1 MVFLIRAMFGKAL
14 KTNDAL
20 AFAVLTGC
28 LRVSKESIF
37 TGLNNFKILSI
48 TDTRFD
54 EQFGFTDAEVQKLLS
69 DYHLE
74 NRFREVKEW
83 YDGYRFGKADVYC
96 PWDVINFVDRA
107 KDDPEAKPEAY
118 WINTSGND
126 LVKRFIDK
134 AHKTTKNEIE
144 RLIAGEVIENELRLD
159 LTYEEIDQSIE
170 NLWSV
175 LFTTGYLTQVGRTE
189 EGAYRLV
196 IPNRE
201 VREVFRLQINEW
213 FKRSI
218 FSNAERL
225 TTFWKPEGDSM
236 ALTKPYILVGGIV
249 LFVALLFFFTKL
261 PEIKPEEEKEVTA
274 IVEEKPAAS
283 IWKRRQF
290 VRSVVAQFCYC
301 AAQTGIFGFFINYV
315 TEMDPGIS
323 NLRASRILAFG
334 GMALFMI
341 GRLSVSFTMKWLA
354 PGRLL
359 TWYSLLSAVCMA
371 LVVASV
377 GTLSLYALYLSFF
390 FMSIMF
396 PTIFALGLEGMGVY
410 TKKAS
415 SYIVMGVAGGAFSPM
430 LMGYIGEE
438 NMALGFIV
446 PLIAFLYIL
455 YFAIKCKR

>member
-1 MVFLIRAMFGKAL
+1 MEKQKKQLLVAAPGGKSYLVPFILITSLFLLWGFAHGLLDVLNKHFQGVFTMTKAESGLVQFSTYIAYFLMALPAGAFMKRYGYRKGIIMGLLLFAIGAFGFIPAAFLHSATPFLIALFVIACGLCILETAANPYSTILGPPASAAQRLNLSQSFNGLGWILGPLVGGLLIFGA
-14 KTNDAL
+14 
-20 AFAVLTGC
+20 
-28 LRVSKESIF
+28 S
-37 TGLNNFKILSI
+37 
-48 TDTRFD
+48 
-54 EQFGFTDAEVQKLLS
+54 
-69 DYHLE
+69 
-74 NRFREVKEW
+74 
-83 YDGYRFGKADVYC
+83 
-96 PWDVINFVDRA
+96 
-107 KDDPEAKPEAY
+107 
-118 WINTSGND
+118 
-126 LVKRFIDK
+126 
-134 AHKTTKNEIE
+134 
-144 RLIAGEVIENELRLD
+144 
-159 LTYEEIDQSIE
+159 
-170 NLWSV
+170 
-175 LFTTGYLTQVGRTE
+175 
-189 EGAYRLV
+189 
-196 IPNRE
+196 
-201 VREVFRLQINEW
+201 
-213 FKRSI
+213 
-218 FSNAERL
+218 
-225 TTFWKPEGDSM
+225 EGDSM

-261 PEIKPEEEKEVTA
+261 PEIKLEEEEEVTA

-283 IWKRRQF
+283 LWKRRQF

-341 GRLSVSFTMKWLA
+341 GRLSGSFTMKWLA

-415 SYIVMGVAGGAFSPM
+415 SYIVMGIAGGAFSPM

-455 YFAIKCKR
+455 YFAIKCNR

>member
-1 MVFLIRAMFGKAL
+1 MEKQKKQSLVAAPGGKSYLVPFILITSLFLLWGFAHGLLDVLNKHFQGVFTMTKAESGLVQFSTYIAYFLMALPAGAFMKRYGYRKGIIMGLLLFAIGAFGFIPAAFLHSATPFLIALFVIACGLCILETAANPYSTILGPSASAAQRLNLSQSFNGLGWILGPLVGGLLIFGA
-14 KTNDAL
+14 
-20 AFAVLTGC
+20 
-28 LRVSKESIF
+28 S
-37 TGLNNFKILSI
+37 
-48 TDTRFD
+48 
-54 EQFGFTDAEVQKLLS
+54 
-69 DYHLE
+69 
-74 NRFREVKEW
+74 
-83 YDGYRFGKADVYC
+83 
-96 PWDVINFVDRA
+96 
-107 KDDPEAKPEAY
+107 
-118 WINTSGND
+118 
-126 LVKRFIDK
+126 
-134 AHKTTKNEIE
+134 
-144 RLIAGEVIENELRLD
+144 
-159 LTYEEIDQSIE
+159 
-170 NLWSV
+170 
-175 LFTTGYLTQVGRTE
+175 
-189 EGAYRLV
+189 
-196 IPNRE
+196 
-201 VREVFRLQINEW
+201 
-213 FKRSI
+213 
-218 FSNAERL
+218 
-225 TTFWKPEGDSM
+225 EGDSM

-261 PEIKPEEEKEVTA
+261 PEIKPEEEEEEVTA

-341 GRLSVSFTMKWLA
+341 GRLSGSFTMKWLA

>member
-1 MVFLIRAMFGKAL
+1 MEKQKKQSLVAAPGGKSYLVPFILITSLFLLWGFAHGLLDVLNKHFQGVFTMTKAESGLVQFSTYIAYFLMALPAGAFMKRYGYRKGIIMGLLLFAIGAFGFIPAAFLHSATPFLIALFVIACGLCILETAANPYSTILGPSASAAQRLNLSQSFNGLGWILGPLVGGLLIFGA
-14 KTNDAL
+14 
-20 AFAVLTGC
+20 
-28 LRVSKESIF
+28 S
-37 TGLNNFKILSI
+37 
-48 TDTRFD
+48 
-54 EQFGFTDAEVQKLLS
+54 
-69 DYHLE
+69 
-74 NRFREVKEW
+74 
-83 YDGYRFGKADVYC
+83 
-96 PWDVINFVDRA
+96 
-107 KDDPEAKPEAY
+107 
-118 WINTSGND
+118 
-126 LVKRFIDK
+126 
-134 AHKTTKNEIE
+134 
-144 RLIAGEVIENELRLD
+144 
-159 LTYEEIDQSIE
+159 
-170 NLWSV
+170 
-175 LFTTGYLTQVGRTE
+175 
-189 EGAYRLV
+189 
-196 IPNRE
+196 
-201 VREVFRLQINEW
+201 
-213 FKRSI
+213 
-218 FSNAERL
+218 
-225 TTFWKPEGDSM
+225 EGDSM

-261 PEIKPEEEKEVTA
+261 PEIKLEEEEVVTA

-283 IWKRRQF
+283 LWKRRQF

-341 GRLSVSFTMKWLA
+341 GRLSGSFTMKWLA

-455 YFAIKCKR
+455 YFAIKCNR

>member
-1 MVFLIRAMFGKAL
+1 MEKQKKQSLVAAPGGKSYLVPFVLITSLFLLWGFAHGLLDVLNKHFQGVFTMTKAESGLVQFSTYIAYFLMALPAGAFMKRYGYRKGIIMGLLLFAIGAFGFIPAAFLHSATPFLIALFVIACGLCILETAANPYSTILGPSASAAQRLNLSQSFNGLGWILGPLVGGLLIFGA
-14 KTNDAL
+14 
-20 AFAVLTGC
+20 
-28 LRVSKESIF
+28 S
-37 TGLNNFKILSI
+37 
-48 TDTRFD
+48 
-54 EQFGFTDAEVQKLLS
+54 
-69 DYHLE
+69 
-74 NRFREVKEW
+74 
-83 YDGYRFGKADVYC
+83 
-96 PWDVINFVDRA
+96 
-107 KDDPEAKPEAY
+107 
-118 WINTSGND
+118 
-126 LVKRFIDK
+126 
-134 AHKTTKNEIE
+134 
-144 RLIAGEVIENELRLD
+144 
-159 LTYEEIDQSIE
+159 
-170 NLWSV
+170 
-175 LFTTGYLTQVGRTE
+175 
-189 EGAYRLV
+189 
-196 IPNRE
+196 
-201 VREVFRLQINEW
+201 
-213 FKRSI
+213 
-218 FSNAERL
+218 
-225 TTFWKPEGDSM
+225 EGDSM

-261 PEIKPEEEKEVTA
+261 PEIKPEEEEEVTA

-341 GRLSVSFTMKWLA
+341 GRLSGSFTMKWLA

-455 YFAIKCKR
+455 YFAIKCHR

>member
-1 MVFLIRAMFGKAL
+1 MEKQKNQSLVAAPGGKSYLVPFVLITSLFLLWGFAHGLLDVLNKHFQGVFTMTKAESGLVQFSTYIAYFLMALPAGAFMKRYGYRKGIIMGLLLFAIGAFGFIPAAFLHSATPFLIALFVIACGLCILETAANPYSTILGPSASAAQRLNLSQSFNGLGWILGPLVGGLLIFGA
-14 KTNDAL
+14 
-20 AFAVLTGC
+20 
-28 LRVSKESIF
+28 S
-37 TGLNNFKILSI
+37 
-48 TDTRFD
+48 
-54 EQFGFTDAEVQKLLS
+54 
-69 DYHLE
+69 
-74 NRFREVKEW
+74 
-83 YDGYRFGKADVYC
+83 
-96 PWDVINFVDRA
+96 
-107 KDDPEAKPEAY
+107 
-118 WINTSGND
+118 
-126 LVKRFIDK
+126 
-134 AHKTTKNEIE
+134 
-144 RLIAGEVIENELRLD
+144 
-159 LTYEEIDQSIE
+159 
-170 NLWSV
+170 
-175 LFTTGYLTQVGRTE
+175 
-189 EGAYRLV
+189 
-196 IPNRE
+196 
-201 VREVFRLQINEW
+201 
-213 FKRSI
+213 
-218 FSNAERL
+218 
-225 TTFWKPEGDSM
+225 EGDSM

-261 PEIKPEEEKEVTA
+261 PEIKPEEEEEVTA

-341 GRLSVSFTMKWLA
+341 GRLSGSFTMKWLA

>member
-1 MVFLIRAMFGKAL
+1 MEKQKKQLLVAAPGGKSYLVPFILITSLFLLWGFAHGLLDVLNKHFQGVFTMTKAESGLVQFSTYIAYFLMALPAGAFMKRYGYRKGIIMGLLLFAIGAFGFIPAAFLHSATPFLIALFVIACGLCILETAANPYSTILGPSASAAQRLNLSQSFNGLGWILGPLVGGLLIFGA
-14 KTNDAL
+14 
-20 AFAVLTGC
+20 
-28 LRVSKESIF
+28 S
-37 TGLNNFKILSI
+37 
-48 TDTRFD
+48 
-54 EQFGFTDAEVQKLLS
+54 
-69 DYHLE
+69 
-74 NRFREVKEW
+74 
-83 YDGYRFGKADVYC
+83 
-96 PWDVINFVDRA
+96 
-107 KDDPEAKPEAY
+107 
-118 WINTSGND
+118 
-126 LVKRFIDK
+126 
-134 AHKTTKNEIE
+134 
-144 RLIAGEVIENELRLD
+144 
-159 LTYEEIDQSIE
+159 
-170 NLWSV
+170 
-175 LFTTGYLTQVGRTE
+175 
-189 EGAYRLV
+189 
-196 IPNRE
+196 
-201 VREVFRLQINEW
+201 
-213 FKRSI
+213 
-218 FSNAERL
+218 
-225 TTFWKPEGDSM
+225 EGDSM

-261 PEIKPEEEKEVTA
+261 PEIKPEEEEEVTA

-283 IWKRRQF
+283 LWKRRQF

-301 AAQTGIFGFFINYV
+301 AAQTGIFGFFIYYV

-341 GRLSVSFTMKWLA
+341 GRLSGSFTMKWLA

-455 YFAIKCKR
+455 YFAIKCNR

>member
-1 MVFLIRAMFGKAL
+1 MEKQKKQLLVAAPGGKSYLVPFILITSLFLLWGFAHGLLDVLNKHFQGVFTMTKAESGLVQFSTYIAYFLMALPAGAFMKRYGYRKGIIMGLLLFAIGAFGFIPAAFLHSATPFLIALFVIACGLCILETAANPYSTILGPSASAAQRLNLSQSFNGLGWILGPLVGGLLIFGA
-14 KTNDAL
+14 
-20 AFAVLTGC
+20 
-28 LRVSKESIF
+28 S
-37 TGLNNFKILSI
+37 
-48 TDTRFD
+48 
-54 EQFGFTDAEVQKLLS
+54 
-69 DYHLE
+69 
-74 NRFREVKEW
+74 
-83 YDGYRFGKADVYC
+83 
-96 PWDVINFVDRA
+96 
-107 KDDPEAKPEAY
+107 
-118 WINTSGND
+118 
-126 LVKRFIDK
+126 
-134 AHKTTKNEIE
+134 
-144 RLIAGEVIENELRLD
+144 
-159 LTYEEIDQSIE
+159 
-170 NLWSV
+170 
-175 LFTTGYLTQVGRTE
+175 
-189 EGAYRLV
+189 
-196 IPNRE
+196 
-201 VREVFRLQINEW
+201 
-213 FKRSI
+213 
-218 FSNAERL
+218 
-225 TTFWKPEGDSM
+225 EGDSM

-261 PEIKPEEEKEVTA
+261 PEIKPEEEEEVTA

-283 IWKRRQF
+283 LWKRRQF

-341 GRLSVSFTMKWLA
+341 GRLSGSFTMKWLA

-455 YFAIKCKR
+455 YFAIKCHR

>member
-1 MVFLIRAMFGKAL
+1 MEKQKKQLLVAAPGGKSYLVPFILITSLFLLWGFAHGLLDVLNKHFQGVFTMTKAESGLVQFSTYIAYFLMALPAGAFMKRYGYRKGIVMGLLLFAIGAFGFIPAAFLHSATPFLIALFVIACGLCILETAANPYSTILGPSASAAQRLNLSQSFNGLGWILGPLVGGLLIFGA
-14 KTNDAL
+14 
-20 AFAVLTGC
+20 
-28 LRVSKESIF
+28 S
-37 TGLNNFKILSI
+37 
-48 TDTRFD
+48 
-54 EQFGFTDAEVQKLLS
+54 
-69 DYHLE
+69 
-74 NRFREVKEW
+74 
-83 YDGYRFGKADVYC
+83 
-96 PWDVINFVDRA
+96 
-107 KDDPEAKPEAY
+107 
-118 WINTSGND
+118 
-126 LVKRFIDK
+126 
-134 AHKTTKNEIE
+134 
-144 RLIAGEVIENELRLD
+144 
-159 LTYEEIDQSIE
+159 
-170 NLWSV
+170 
-175 LFTTGYLTQVGRTE
+175 
-189 EGAYRLV
+189 
-196 IPNRE
+196 
-201 VREVFRLQINEW
+201 
-213 FKRSI
+213 
-218 FSNAERL
+218 
-225 TTFWKPEGDSM
+225 EGDSM

-261 PEIKPEEEKEVTA
+261 PEIKPEEEEEVTA

-283 IWKRRQF
+283 LWKRRQF

-341 GRLSVSFTMKWLA
+341 GRLSGSFTMKWLA

-455 YFAIKCKR
+455 YFAIKCNR

>member
-1 MVFLIRAMFGKAL
+1 MEKQKKQLLVAAPGGKSYLVPFILITSLFLLWGFAHGLLDVLNKHFQGVFTMTKAESGLVQFSTYIAYFLMALPAGAFMKRYGYRKGIIMGLLLFAIGAFGFIPAAFLHSATPFLIALFVIACGLCILETAANPYSTILGPSASAAQRLNLSQSFNGLGWILGPLVGGLLIFGA
-14 KTNDAL
+14 
-20 AFAVLTGC
+20 
-28 LRVSKESIF
+28 S
-37 TGLNNFKILSI
+37 
-48 TDTRFD
+48 
-54 EQFGFTDAEVQKLLS
+54 
-69 DYHLE
+69 
-74 NRFREVKEW
+74 
-83 YDGYRFGKADVYC
+83 
-96 PWDVINFVDRA
+96 
-107 KDDPEAKPEAY
+107 
-118 WINTSGND
+118 
-126 LVKRFIDK
+126 
-134 AHKTTKNEIE
+134 
-144 RLIAGEVIENELRLD
+144 
-159 LTYEEIDQSIE
+159 
-170 NLWSV
+170 
-175 LFTTGYLTQVGRTE
+175 
-189 EGAYRLV
+189 
-196 IPNRE
+196 
-201 VREVFRLQINEW
+201 
-213 FKRSI
+213 
-218 FSNAERL
+218 
-225 TTFWKPEGDSM
+225 EGDSM

-261 PEIKPEEEKEVTA
+261 PEIKPEEEEEVTA

-283 IWKRRQF
+283 LWKRRQF

-341 GRLSVSFTMKWLA
+341 GRLSGSFTMKWLA

-430 LMGYIGEE
+430 LMGYIGEN
-438 NMALGFIV
+438 NMAIGFFV

-455 YFAIKCKR
+455 YFAIRCKK

>member
-1 MVFLIRAMFGKAL
+1 MEKQKKQSLVAAPGGKSYLVPFVLITSLFLLWGFAHGLLDVLNMHFQGVFTMTKAESGLVQFSTYIAYFLMALPAGAFMKRYGYRKGIIMGLLLFAIGAFGFIPAAFLHSATPFLIALFVIACGLCILETAANPYSTILGPSASAAQRLNLSQSFNGLGWILGPLVGGLLIFGA
-14 KTNDAL
+14 
-20 AFAVLTGC
+20 
-28 LRVSKESIF
+28 S
-37 TGLNNFKILSI
+37 
-48 TDTRFD
+48 
-54 EQFGFTDAEVQKLLS
+54 
-69 DYHLE
+69 
-74 NRFREVKEW
+74 
-83 YDGYRFGKADVYC
+83 
-96 PWDVINFVDRA
+96 
-107 KDDPEAKPEAY
+107 
-118 WINTSGND
+118 
-126 LVKRFIDK
+126 
-134 AHKTTKNEIE
+134 
-144 RLIAGEVIENELRLD
+144 
-159 LTYEEIDQSIE
+159 
-170 NLWSV
+170 
-175 LFTTGYLTQVGRTE
+175 
-189 EGAYRLV
+189 
-196 IPNRE
+196 
-201 VREVFRLQINEW
+201 
-213 FKRSI
+213 
-218 FSNAERL
+218 
-225 TTFWKPEGDSM
+225 EGDSM

-261 PEIKPEEEKEVTA
+261 PEIKPEEEEEVTA

-341 GRLSVSFTMKWLA
+341 GRLSGSFTMKWLA

-455 YFAIKCKR
+455 YFAIKCNR

>member
-1 MVFLIRAMFGKAL
+1 LLWGFAHGLLDVLNKHFQGVFTMTKAESGLVQFSTYIAYFLMALPAGAFMKRYGYRKGIIMGLLLFAIGAFGFIPAAFLHSATPFLIALFVIACGLCILETAANPYSTILGPSASAAQRLNLSQSFNGLGWILGPLVGGLLIFGA
-14 KTNDAL
+14 
-20 AFAVLTGC
+20 
-28 LRVSKESIF
+28 S
-37 TGLNNFKILSI
+37 
-48 TDTRFD
+48 
-54 EQFGFTDAEVQKLLS
+54 
-69 DYHLE
+69 
-74 NRFREVKEW
+74 
-83 YDGYRFGKADVYC
+83 
-96 PWDVINFVDRA
+96 
-107 KDDPEAKPEAY
+107 
-118 WINTSGND
+118 
-126 LVKRFIDK
+126 
-134 AHKTTKNEIE
+134 
-144 RLIAGEVIENELRLD
+144 
-159 LTYEEIDQSIE
+159 
-170 NLWSV
+170 
-175 LFTTGYLTQVGRTE
+175 
-189 EGAYRLV
+189 
-196 IPNRE
+196 
-201 VREVFRLQINEW
+201 
-213 FKRSI
+213 
-218 FSNAERL
+218 
-225 TTFWKPEGDSM
+225 EGDSM

-261 PEIKPEEEKEVTA
+261 PEIKPEEEEEVTA

-283 IWKRRQF
+283 LWKRRQF

-341 GRLSVSFTMKWLA
+341 GRLSGSFTMKWLA

-455 YFAIKCKR
+455 YFAIKCNR

>member
-1 MVFLIRAMFGKAL
+1 MEKQKKQSLVAAPGGKSYLVPFVLITSLFLLWGFAHGLLDVLNKHFQGVFTMTKAESGLVQFSTYIAYFLMALPAGAFMKRYGYRKGIIMGLLLFAIGAFGFIPAAFLHSATPFLIAL
-14 KTNDAL
+14 FVIACGLCILETAANPYSTILGPPASAAQRL
-20 AFAVLTGC
+20 NLSQSFNGLGWILGPLVGC
-28 LRVSKESIF
+28 LLIF
-37 TGLNNFKILSI
+37 
-48 TDTRFD
+48 
-54 EQFGFTDAEVQKLLS
+54 
-69 DYHLE
+69 
-74 NRFREVKEW
+74 
-83 YDGYRFGKADVYC
+83 
-96 PWDVINFVDRA
+96 
-107 KDDPEAKPEAY
+107 
-118 WINTSGND
+118 
-126 LVKRFIDK
+126 
-134 AHKTTKNEIE
+134 
-144 RLIAGEVIENELRLD
+144 
-159 LTYEEIDQSIE
+159 
-170 NLWSV
+170 
-175 LFTTGYLTQVGRTE
+175 
-189 EGAYRLV
+189 GA
-196 IPNRE
+196 
-201 VREVFRLQINEW
+201 
-213 FKRSI
+213 
-218 FSNAERL
+218 
-225 TTFWKPEGDSM
+225 PEGDSM

-261 PEIKPEEEKEVTA
+261 PEIKLEEEEEVTA

-283 IWKRRQF
+283 LWKRRQF

-341 GRLSVSFTMKWLA
+341 GRLSGSFTMKWLA

>member
-1 MVFLIRAMFGKAL
+1 MEKQKKQLLVAAPGGKSYLVPFILITSLFLLWGFAHGLLDVLNKHFQGVFTMTKAESGLVQFSTYIAYFLMALPAGAFMKRYGYRKGIIMGLLLFAIGAFGFIPAAFLHSATPFLIALFVIACGLCILETAANPYSTILGPSASAAQRLNLSQSFNGLGWILGPLVGGLLIFGA
-14 KTNDAL
+14 
-20 AFAVLTGC
+20 
-28 LRVSKESIF
+28 S
-37 TGLNNFKILSI
+37 
-48 TDTRFD
+48 
-54 EQFGFTDAEVQKLLS
+54 
-69 DYHLE
+69 
-74 NRFREVKEW
+74 
-83 YDGYRFGKADVYC
+83 
-96 PWDVINFVDRA
+96 
-107 KDDPEAKPEAY
+107 
-118 WINTSGND
+118 
-126 LVKRFIDK
+126 
-134 AHKTTKNEIE
+134 
-144 RLIAGEVIENELRLD
+144 
-159 LTYEEIDQSIE
+159 
-170 NLWSV
+170 
-175 LFTTGYLTQVGRTE
+175 
-189 EGAYRLV
+189 
-196 IPNRE
+196 
-201 VREVFRLQINEW
+201 
-213 FKRSI
+213 
-218 FSNAERL
+218 
-225 TTFWKPEGDSM
+225 EGDSM

-261 PEIKPEEEKEVTA
+261 PEIKPEEEEEVTA
-274 IVEEKPAAS
+274 LVEEKPAAS
-283 IWKRRQF
+283 LWKRRQF

-341 GRLSVSFTMKWLA
+341 GRLSGSFTMKWLA

-455 YFAIKCKR
+455 YFAIKCNR

>member
-1 MVFLIRAMFGKAL
+1 MEKQKKQSLVAAPGGKSYLVPFILITSLFLLWGFAHGLLDVLNKHFQGVFTMTKAESGLVQFSTYIAYFLMALPAGAFMKRYGYRKGIIMGLLLFAIGAFGFIPAAFLYSATPFLIALFVIACGLCILETAANPYSTILGPSASAAQRLNLSQSFNGLGWILGPLVGGLLIFGA
-14 KTNDAL
+14 
-20 AFAVLTGC
+20 
-28 LRVSKESIF
+28 S
-37 TGLNNFKILSI
+37 
-48 TDTRFD
+48 
-54 EQFGFTDAEVQKLLS
+54 
-69 DYHLE
+69 
-74 NRFREVKEW
+74 
-83 YDGYRFGKADVYC
+83 
-96 PWDVINFVDRA
+96 
-107 KDDPEAKPEAY
+107 
-118 WINTSGND
+118 
-126 LVKRFIDK
+126 
-134 AHKTTKNEIE
+134 
-144 RLIAGEVIENELRLD
+144 
-159 LTYEEIDQSIE
+159 
-170 NLWSV
+170 
-175 LFTTGYLTQVGRTE
+175 
-189 EGAYRLV
+189 
-196 IPNRE
+196 
-201 VREVFRLQINEW
+201 
-213 FKRSI
+213 
-218 FSNAERL
+218 
-225 TTFWKPEGDSM
+225 EGDSM

-261 PEIKPEEEKEVTA
+261 PEIKPEEEEEVTA

-283 IWKRRQF
+283 LWKRRQF

-341 GRLSVSFTMKWLA
+341 GRLSGSFTMKWLA

>member
-1 MVFLIRAMFGKAL
+1 MEKQKKQLLVAAPGGKSYLVPFILITSLFLLWGFAHGLLDVLNKHFQGVFTMTKAESGLVQFSTYIAYFLMALPAGAFMKRYGYRKGIIMGLLLFAIGAFGFMPAAFLHSATPFLIALFVIACGLCILETAANPYSTILGPSASAAQRLNLSQSFNGLGWILGPLVGGLLIFGA
-14 KTNDAL
+14 
-20 AFAVLTGC
+20 
-28 LRVSKESIF
+28 S
-37 TGLNNFKILSI
+37 
-48 TDTRFD
+48 
-54 EQFGFTDAEVQKLLS
+54 
-69 DYHLE
+69 
-74 NRFREVKEW
+74 
-83 YDGYRFGKADVYC
+83 
-96 PWDVINFVDRA
+96 
-107 KDDPEAKPEAY
+107 
-118 WINTSGND
+118 
-126 LVKRFIDK
+126 
-134 AHKTTKNEIE
+134 
-144 RLIAGEVIENELRLD
+144 
-159 LTYEEIDQSIE
+159 
-170 NLWSV
+170 
-175 LFTTGYLTQVGRTE
+175 
-189 EGAYRLV
+189 
-196 IPNRE
+196 
-201 VREVFRLQINEW
+201 
-213 FKRSI
+213 
-218 FSNAERL
+218 
-225 TTFWKPEGDSM
+225 EGDSM

-261 PEIKPEEEKEVTA
+261 PEIKPEEEEEVTA

-283 IWKRRQF
+283 LWKRRQF

-341 GRLSVSFTMKWLA
+341 GRLSGSFTMKWLA

-455 YFAIKCKR
+455 YFAIKCNR